1 MGYFDY
7 IDDDGRST
15 SKSFAKIQQHNYD
28 GYVKTGLYTWI
39 VSVVVTVVSII
50 LMIVC
55 WPIGKSVYL
64 DLILI
69 FAIIP
74 ALVAMFFCLHAK
86 KMASKI
92 REVTQLGN
100 CIFIWSIFFA
110 LLDAIF
116 IGLNTFFLFA

>member
-7 IDDDGRST
+7 LDDKGKAT
-15 SKSFAKIQQHNYD
+15 AGQNKFELHAYD
-28 GYVKTGLYTWI
+28 GVVKAGLFTWL
-39 VSVVVTVVSII
+39 VSVLITVVSVI
-50 LMIVC
+50 LIFTC

-74 ALVAMFFCLHAK
+74 ALIAIFICLHAK
-86 KMASKI
+86 KLASNK

-100 CIFIWSIFFA
+100 CIFIWAVFFA
-110 LLDAIF
+110 LLDAVL
-116 IGLNTFFLFA
+116 IGLNTIFLFS